1 MRYEAFEFFQENDLL
16 EIKLNQHWDFID
28 KFIIVEA
35 GETHT
40 GIKKDLA
47 FDHERFKKYSE
58 KIIYRSFD
66 SFKNIHEMY
75 PNTISNNMYETIKR
89 QPHLNLNDWM
99 REVIQAEYLTI
110 VLIEQKPEDSDVIL
124 FTCLDEILNENAFI
138 EAHKIFSENKTCNL
152 WSYLQNKYITNSCD
166 FSPTFAFD
174 VDLYAYKLNLYS
186 KKSVIGCMT
195 LFSNLKK
202 IKHSE
207 LRYYSLSTHDPIKNA
222 GWHFT
227 FLDDTRGEKA
237 LKKYKSWAH
246 SRDGGHEVSYF
257 DIKTPLEAEKRVLSD
272 YNTQVVE
279 ISSKTHP
286 RWLIDNISKYSSYI
300 YSA

>member
-1 MRYEAFEFFQENDLL
+1 MTFEASMFFQENDLL
-16 EIKLNQHWDFID
+16 EIKLNQHWNFVD

-40 GIKKDLA
+40 GIKKDLM

-66 SFKNIHEMY
+66 SFINLYDLY
-75 PNTISNNMYETIKR
+75 PDIISKKIYNTIET
-89 QPHLNLNDWM
+89 QPCLLLNDWM
-99 REVIQAEYLTI
+99 RDNLQAEYLTA
-110 VLIEQKPEDSDVIL
+110 VLVEQEPRDSDIVL
-124 FTCLDEILNENAFI
+124 FTCADEILNENAFI
-138 EAHKIFSENKTCNL
+138 DANKIFSENKTYNL
-152 WSYLQNKYITNSCD
+152 YSHLQHKYITNSCD
-166 FSPTFAFD
+166 FAPAFGFD
-174 VDLYAYKLNLYS
+174 VDMYAYKLNLYS
-186 KKSVIGCMT
+186 KKSAIGCIT
-195 LFSNLKK
+195 LFSNLKR

-207 LRYYSLSTHDPIKNA
+207 LRYYSLSTHDPIKNY

-272 YNTQVVE
+272 YNTQIVE

>member
-1 MRYEAFEFFQENDLL
+1 MIFEASMFFQENDLL
-16 EIKLNQHWDFID
+16 EIKLNQHWNFVD

-40 GIKKDLA
+40 GVKKDLL
-47 FDHERFKKYSE
+47 FDHKRFKKYSE

-66 SFKNIHEMY
+66 SFVDLYDIY
-75 PNTISNNMYETIKR
+75 PDIISKKIYKTIQNQSS
-89 QPHLNLNDWM
+89 LVLNDWM
-99 REVIQAEYLTI
+99 RDNLQAEYLTA
-110 VLIEQKPEDSDVIL
+110 VLVEQEPKDSDIVL
-124 FTCLDEILNENAFI
+124 FTCADEILNEYAFL
-138 EAHKIFSENKTCNL
+138 EAEKIFSDNKKYNL
-152 WSYLQNKYITNSCD
+152 YCHLEKKHITTSYDYAPI
-166 FSPTFAFD
+166 FGFD
-174 VDLYAYKLNLYS
+174 LDMYVYKLNLYS
-186 KKSVIGCMT
+186 KKTAVGCMT
-195 LFSNLKK
+195 LFSNLNK
-202 IKHSE
+202 IKHTE
-207 LRYYSLSTHDPIKNA
+207 LRYYSLSTRCPIEDA

-257 DIKTPLEAEKRVLSD
+257 DMKTPLEAEKRVLSD
-272 YNTQVVE
+272 YNTQIVE

-286 RWLIDNISKYSSYI
+286 KWLIDNISKYSSYI

>member
-1 MRYEAFEFFQENDLL
+1 MTYEAFEFFQENDLL

-40 GIKKDLA
+40 GIKKDLI

-66 SFKNIHEMY
+66 SFKNIHELH
-75 PNTISNNMYETIKR
+75 PNTISHSMYETIRK

-110 VLIEQKPEDSDVIL
+110 ILAEQKPKDSDVIL
-124 FTCLDEILNENAFI
+124 FTCLDEILNEEAFLK
-138 EAHKIFSENKTCNL
+138 AHKIFSENKTYDIY
-152 WSYLQNKYITNSCD
+152 SHLQHKYITNSCD
-166 FSPTFAFD
+166 FAPVLGFD

-186 KKSVIGCMT
+186 KKTTIGCMT
-195 LFSNLKK
+195 SFSNLKK

-207 LRYYSLSTHDPIKNA
+207 LRYYALSTHNPIENA

-237 LKKYKSWAH
+237 LNKYKSWAH

-257 DIKTPLEAEKRVLSD
+257 DIKTPLEAEKRVISE
-272 YNTQVVE
+272 YNTQIVE

>member
-1 MRYEAFEFFQENDLL
+1 MTYEAFMFFQENDLL
-16 EIKLNQHWDFID
+16 EVKLNQHWNFVD

-40 GIKKDLA
+40 GIKKDLI

-58 KIIYRSFD
+58 KIIYRSFN
-66 SFKNIHEMY
+66 SFAELYDLY
-75 PNTISNNMYETIKR
+75 PNIVSGHIYKTVKA
-89 QPHLNLNDWM
+89 QPHLALNDWM
-99 REVIQAEYLTI
+99 RDTIQAEYLTV
-110 VLIEQKPEDSDVIL
+110 VLLELQPKDSDIIL
-124 FTCLDEILNENAFI
+124 FTCLDEILNEEAFS
-138 EAHKIFSENKTCNL
+138 EAHKIFSENKTYNL
-152 WSYLQNKYITNSCD
+152 YSHLQRKYITTSCD
-166 FSPTFAFD
+166 FAPTFGFD
-174 VDLYAYKLNLYS
+174 VDMYAYKLNLYS
-186 KKSVIGCMT
+186 KKSAIGCMT
-195 LFSNLKK
+195 LFSNLNK
-202 IKHSE
+202 IKHTE
-207 LRYYSLSTHDPIKNA
+207 LRYYALSTHDPIKNA

-246 SRDGGHEVSYF
+246 SRDGGHNVSYF
-257 DIKTPLEAEKRVLSD
+257 DIETPLEAEKRVISE

-286 RWLIDNISKYSSYI
+286 KWLIDNISKYSSYI